1 MTYISQ
7 SPQSKRN
14 HARRCLAQYGLFGEQ
29 EFAKRYP
36 DDVANYWALQRTK
49 PAKKRKGK
57 RGMPTLVEQIWA
69 YLQERFIKSPDDERI
84 HRAIVEYSKFG
95 RDVAISIE
103 IEHGS
108 NVQKFI
114 FPPSTSIQQFR
125 KISLAL
131 RRDFEEGL
139 KQYQEFCR
147 YDGMGGR

>member
-1 MTYISQ
+1 MICISQ
-7 SPQSKRN
+7 SLQSKRN

-69 YLQERFIKSPDDERI
+69 YLQERFAKSPDDERI
-84 HRAIVEYSKFG
+84 HRAIVEHSKFR
-95 RDVAISIE
+95 RDATISIE
-103 IEHGS
+103 IEHGN
-108 NVQKFI
+108 NVQEFT
-114 FPPSTSIQQFR
+114 FPSNTPIQQFR